1 MRWVALFMGVGGV
14 LWGQLPARYVLKADA
29 LSWVWR
35 SYRVGGEY
43 RLFRWAPPFEANVER
58 PKYEGLT
65 LQVWA
70 DYVRLLPVRGVV
82 LRPGGRY
89 YFLFPRKAPHGLW
102 AGLHGVGGLTGAPQ
116 EKTTLA
122 LGIGLSV
129 GYQHIFR
136 QSYGGVVEPYLL
148 VEVRGRSL
156 AWLSPVQVGLSLG
169 IASRRWRLRL
179 TR

>member
-1 MRWVALFMGVGGV
+1 MASV
-14 LWGQLPARYVLKADA
+14 LWAQLPARYVLKADV
-29 LSWVWR
+29 LSWAWR
-35 SYRVGGEY
+35 SYRISGEY
-43 RLFRWAPPFEANVER
+43 RLFKGAPPFEANVER

-65 LQVWA
+65 IQVGV
-70 DYVRLLPVRGVV
+70 DYVRLLPVHGVV
-82 LRPGGRY
+82 LRPGSRY
-89 YFLFPRKAPHGLW
+89 YFLHPRKAPHGLW
-102 AGLHGVGGLTGAPQ
+102 ACLHGVGGLTGTPR
-116 EKTTLA
+116 EKTILA

-148 VEVRGRSL
+148 VETQGKSL
-156 AWLSPVQVGLSLG
+156 RWLSPVQIGLSLG